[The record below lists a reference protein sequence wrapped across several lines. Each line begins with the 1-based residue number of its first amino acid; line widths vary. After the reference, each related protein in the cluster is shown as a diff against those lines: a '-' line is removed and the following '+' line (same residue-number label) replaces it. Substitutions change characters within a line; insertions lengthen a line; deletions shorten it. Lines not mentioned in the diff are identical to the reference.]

1 MSKDQI
7 TMYGADWCGDCRRSK
22 RLLAELGVEY
32 TNIDVEADLSA
43 ADKVREI
50 NGGAQSIPV
59 IVFSDGTHLTEPSDM
74 DLTAKLKSLSII
86 QKKLYTQADVIAALK
101 TTIGKDPFNTRARM
115 AAAKPANL
123 WSITMALFVVTL

>member
-32 TNIDVEADLSA
+32 TSIDVEADLTA

-50 NGGAQSIPV
+50 NGGVQSIPV

-86 QKKLYTQADVIAALK
+86 
-101 TTIGKDPFNTRARM
+101 
-115 AAAKPANL
+115 
-123 WSITMALFVVTL
+123 